1 MWTFR
6 VSSRACFYYLGR
18 VLVNRGVLFHALLS
32 SKEEVFF
39 DSQAWLD
46 SDYEDDF
53 MSVNGDFTPSRS
65 NTPVH
70 HSLISS
76 RTNGSISQPSP
87 PPPPREKRKRL
98 LDLFKESKRENHGS
112 SNEEFAESPNKHG
125 DGMPS
130 KKSASSMHGCFTSLL
145 SVRSSTGRHN
155 KKSVGHCPVV
165 GS

>member
-1 MWTFR
+1 
-6 VSSRACFYYLGR
+6 
-18 VLVNRGVLFHALLS
+18 
-32 SKEEVFF
+32 
-39 DSQAWLD
+39 
-46 SDYEDDF
+46 

-70 HSLISS
+70 HTLISS

-87 PPPPREKRKRL
+87 PPPPTEKRKRL

-112 SNEEFAESPNKHG
+112 SNEEFAEPSNKHG
-125 DGMPS
+125 DGMAS
-130 KKSASSMHGCFTSLL
+130 KKDALRLKSASSMHGCFTSLL

-155 KKSVGHCPVV
+155 KKSVVLGPKSGHSPVV